1 MKYLLDTHTLLWWI
15 DGDNQL
21 SSDALD
27 IISDPENDIYVS
39 AASAWEIATKF
50 AKGRLPTASLVLP
63 DFAGIIQQEGFSE
76 LPINSVHMVR
86 SAMLPGEH
94 RDPFDRILAAQA
106 IIENMAL
113 ISTDEKIP
121 SLGVLTRW

>member
-1 MKYLLDTHTLLWWI
+1 MKYLLDTHAFLWWLT
-15 DGDNQL
+15 DDHQL
-21 SSDALD
+21 SSDARE
-27 IISDPENDIYVS
+27 IISEPSHEIYVS

-50 AKGRLPTASLVLP
+50 TKGRLPTASVILP
-63 DFAGIIQQEGFSE
+63 DFLGVIKAEGFLE
-76 LPINSVHMVR
+76 LPINSAHMVR
-86 SAMLPGEH
+86 SAILPGDH

-113 ISTDEKIP
+113 ISVDEKIP

>member
-1 MKYLLDTHTLLWWI
+1 MKYLLDTHALLWWLSA
-15 DGDNQL
+15 DEQL
-21 SSDALD
+21 SLEARA
-27 IISDPENDIYVS
+27 IIADPENDIYVS

-50 AKGRLPTASLVLP
+50 AKGRLPTASLILP
-63 DFAGIIQQEGFSE
+63 DFAGVIEQEGFLE
-76 LPINSVHMVR
+76 LPINSAHMVR
-86 SAMLPGEH
+86 SAMLSGDH

-113 ISTDEKIP
+113 ISVDEKIP

>member
-1 MKYLLDTHTLLWWI
+1 MKYLLDTHALLWWLS
-15 DGDNQL
+15 DDDQL
-21 SSDALD
+21 SPEARD
-27 IISDPENDIYVS
+27 IISNRDNEIYVS

-50 AKGRLPTASLVLP
+50 SKGRLPTASLILP
-63 DFAGIIQQEGFSE
+63 DFLGIVNQEGFLE
-76 LPINSVHMVR
+76 LPINSAHMVR

-113 ISTDEKIP
+113 ISIDEKIP
-121 SLGVLTRW
+121 SLGILTRW

>member
-1 MKYLLDTHTLLWWI
+1 MDTHTLLWWLS
-15 DGDNQL
+15 DDEQL
-21 SSDALD
+21 SVQARSIVADA
-27 IISDPENDIYVS
+27 ENEIYVS

-50 AKGRLPTASLVLP
+50 AKGRLPTASLILP
-63 DFAGIIQQEGFSE
+63 DFAGVIQQEGFIE
-76 LPINSVHMVR
+76 LPINSAHMVR

-113 ISTDEKIP
+113 ISIDEKMP

>member
-1 MKYLLDTHTLLWWI
+1 MKYLLDTHTLLWWLSA
-15 DGDNQL
+15 DEQL
-21 SSDALD
+21 SVQARSIVADA
-27 IISDPENDIYVS
+27 ENDIYVS

-50 AKGRLPTASLVLP
+50 AKGRLPTASLILP
-63 DFAGIIQQEGFSE
+63 DFEGVIQQEGFIE
-76 LPINSVHMVR
+76 LPINSAHMVR

-113 ISTDEKIP
+113 ISIDEKIP

>member
-1 MKYLLDTHTLLWWI
+1 MKYLLDTHTLLWWLSA
-15 DGDNQL
+15 DEQL
-21 SSDALD
+21 SVQARSIVADA
-27 IISDPENDIYVS
+27 ENDIYVS

-50 AKGRLPTASLVLP
+50 AKGRLPTASLILP
-63 DFAGIIQQEGFSE
+63 DFEGVIQQEGFIE
-76 LPINSVHMVR
+76 LPINSAHMVR

-113 ISTDEKIP
+113 ISIDEKMP

>member
-1 MKYLLDTHTLLWWI
+1 MKYLLDTHALLWWLS
-15 DGDNQL
+15 DDDQL
-21 SSDALD
+21 SSEARD
-27 IISDPENDIYVS
+27 IISNRDNEIYVS

-50 AKGRLPTASLVLP
+50 SKGRLPTASLILP
-63 DFAGIIQQEGFSE
+63 DFLGIVNQEGFLE
-76 LPINSVHMVR
+76 LPINGAHMVR

-113 ISTDEKIP
+113 ISIDEKIP
-121 SLGVLTRW
+121 SLGILTRW

>member
-1 MKYLLDTHTLLWWI
+1 MKYLLDTHALLWWL
-15 DGDNQL
+15 DGDKQL
-21 SSDALD
+21 SSDARD
-27 IISDPENDIYVS
+27 IIVNSDNDIYVS
-39 AASAWEIATKF
+39 AASAREIATKF
-50 AKGRLPTASLVLP
+50 AKGRLPNAQLILP
-63 DFAGIIQQEGFSE
+63 DFVGVTEQEGFVE
-76 LPINSVHMVR
+76 LPINSAHMVR

-113 ISTDEKIP
+113 ISLDEKIP

>member
-1 MKYLLDTHTLLWWI
+1 MKYLLDTHALLWWLS
-15 DGDNQL
+15 DDDQL
-21 SSDALD
+21 SLEARD
-27 IISDPENDIYVS
+27 IISDRDNEIYVS

-50 AKGRLPTASLVLP
+50 SKGRLPTASLILP
-63 DFAGIIQQEGFSE
+63 DFLGIVNQEGFLE
-76 LPINSVHMVR
+76 LPINSTHMVR

-113 ISTDEKIP
+113 ISIDEKIP
-121 SLGVLTRW
+121 SLGILTRW

>member
-1 MKYLLDTHTLLWWI
+1 MKYLLDTHILLWWLSA
-15 DGDNQL
+15 DEQL
-21 SSDALD
+21 SVQARSIVADA
-27 IISDPENDIYVS
+27 ENDIYVS

-50 AKGRLPTASLVLP
+50 AKGRLPTASLILP
-63 DFAGIIQQEGFSE
+63 DFEGVIQQEGFIE
-76 LPINSVHMVR
+76 LPINSAHMVR

-113 ISTDEKIP
+113 ISIDEKMP